1 MKDILLITVISSGL
15 SFCQYT
21 AEWTS
26 PNLGQSGWGGAYGFD
41 IDNDG
46 MVEIETRSSSQITF
60 YNGNYTVAWNIPISG
75 YDYLNVLYPRDIDG
89 NGLLVPL
96 NTDNDGAG
104 ELVVTCYYFSG
115 STYYGRFRVY
125 DASTHSMEFESP
137 LITGFYGSGSLED
150 IDGDGRDEIII
161 NRFGSS
167 TSESYVVVYAYT
179 QKIDEQK
186 DSYEVH
192 STFRTFPNPTSNI
205 VYIPFAIEEHETFT
219 PLLVKIYNIAGQLVK
234 TLMKSD
240 NPAPGDYRL
249 IWDGTDDNGSVVSS
263 GTYFVSI
270 IAGQKEYRNE
280 ICFIRKNN

>member
-192 STFRTFPNPTSNI
+192 STFRTFPNPASNI

-280 ICFIRKNN
+280 IRFIRKNN